1 MEPRTHR
8 SKIARSRLSAWRT
21 ALVCTLAIVATS
33 THAQSKPPFE
43 LVLVD
48 AQSEKRFG
56 FPVDR
61 KVVADSIKVLKDA
74 GVTGVV
80 LKFFYDQP
88 AKNPESD
95 AALAEAISSTKTL
108 LQARMDDAEFGENPL
123 PARFVLN
130 NIKGASKNDLSGNSG
145 WLPLPTFAKGAHDIG
160 FVDIKDG
167 DDVPMVVKYRDQDVN
182 SLTLAALEL
191 ALGETAEV
199 ISGSKVKIGSK
210 SLTLSED
217 NQVALRLESDKS
229 VDRNVDRN
237 SDRSNERNGERGSE
251 RLDYVSFA
259 DLVDGKVDAARLR
272 GKVVVI
278 GYDGVKMELVQT
290 NVGPMKAD
298 RHFFLGLLDV
308 WRQLK

>member
-1 MEPRTHR
+1 MQPCTYT

-33 THAQSKPPFE
+33 AHAQSKPPFE

-56 FPVDR
+56 FPIDR
-61 KVVADSIKVLKDA
+61 KVVADSIKVLKDV

-199 ISGSKVKIGSK
+199 VSGSKIRIGSK
-210 SLTLSED
+210 SLSLSDD
-217 NQVALRLESDKS
+217 NQIAIRLDG
-229 VDRNVDRN
+229 DRAGANGSANGGANV
-237 SDRSNERNGERGSE
+237 GE
-251 RLDYVSFA
+251 RLDYVSFS

-290 NVGPMKAD
+290 NVGLMKAD